1 MNILNRLIKAE
12 IRYIAVPFLL
22 FIVLVNSIIFSGVCG
37 SVEIIRYT
45 GNSADG
51 RQGFTYLHVDDYS
64 DRISINRFLEVKKA
78 LDEQYVYV
86 DRLKDDQLENQAI
99 IGMVSSLNDRYT
111 RYLESGYED
120 QISRLDGTLVGIGI
134 SVLMAPNNVTVIT
147 QVFPE
152 GPADRAGLQKG
163 DVIVSVDGIDV
174 TQLAL
179 SEIANLIRGVPEST
193 VNIEVNRPS
202 LNARFGYEI
211 IRELVEMPSV
221 YVEEPDPGVYLI
233 SIPRF
238 TDRTYDELTQILAP
252 IVDNYTSDSPS
263 ALILD
268 LRNNSGGYVDTA
280 IEVASVFIG
289 PSVVFYQEDKTQKRE
304 PVTAE
309 KDSIIPISMNMVVL
323 VNARTA
329 SAGEIVA
336 GALQDSGRYPLIGSS
351 TYGKGAIT
359 TLKPIANGSALY
371 LTSALW
377 YTPKSRSVEET
388 GLTPDIDIQGRL
400 ESGTVPIATDIL
412 KISIDYLDSMD
423 KHIINK

>member
-1 MNILNRLIKAE
+1 M
-12 IRYIAVPFLL
+12 
-22 FIVLVNSIIFSGVCG
+22 FIVLVNSIIFFGVCG

-45 GNSADG
+45 GNSAEG
-51 RQGFTYLHVDDYS
+51 RQEFTYVHVDDDS

-78 LDEQYVYV
+78 LDEQYVYA

-111 RYLESGYED
+111 RYLESGYDD

-134 SVLMAPNNVTVIT
+134 SVLMARNNVTVIT

-174 TQLAL
+174 TQLLL

-202 LNARFGYEI
+202 LNARFSYEI

-238 TDRTYDELTQILAP
+238 TDRTYHELTQILAP
-252 IVDNYTSDSPS
+252 IVDTHTSDFPS

-268 LRNNSGGYVDTA
+268 IRNT
-280 IEVASVFIG
+280 
-289 PSVVFYQEDKTQKRE
+289 
-304 PVTAE
+304 
-309 KDSIIPISMNMVVL
+309 
-323 VNARTA
+323 
-329 SAGEIVA
+329 SAG
-336 GALQDSGRYPLIGSS
+336 
-351 TYGKGAIT
+351 
-359 TLKPIANGSALY
+359 
-371 LTSALW
+371 
-377 YTPKSRSVEET
+377 
-388 GLTPDIDIQGRL
+388 
-400 ESGTVPIATDIL
+400 
-412 KISIDYLDSMD
+412 
-423 KHIINK
+423 